1 VSATTIAE
9 LHELDYDPY
18 SLEQAQHPW
27 DLFRRLRDEAPLYYN
42 PEHDFYAL
50 SRRDDVEQALVN
62 RAVFI
67 SGRGSSFNV
76 LKADMEIP
84 PGTVIFEDPPTH
96 GIHRSLM
103 SRMFTPK
110 RVGALEPKVREL
122 VGGILD
128 EYAGATSFDFVD
140 DLGALVPTRVI
151 GMLMGIPEQDQLDV
165 RDHFDSQRTEGRQE
179 DMSTLSGAFFAD
191 YIDWR
196 EKNPSDDVVTHLL
209 HAEFED
215 ADGTTRKL
223 TREELLAY
231 VNIVTAAGNETT
243 GYLIGWT
250 GYLLGEHPDQRQILR
265 DDPSLVTNAVEEI
278 LRIEPPAL
286 QICRYTASD
295 IEYHGHTVPAGSI
308 MALLAGSA
316 NHDERHVDDP
326 ERFDVTR
333 APGQIFSLG
342 FGSHYCLGQALA
354 RLEGRVVL
362 DEVIK
367 RFPDWEVDHDKAVFR
382 HDDPDMRGWKH
393 LPVTFN

>member
-1 VSATTIAE
+1 VSATTTTAE
-9 LHELDYDPY
+9 LNYDPY

-42 PEHDFYAL
+42 AEHDFYAL

-62 RAVFI
+62 RSVFI

-103 SRMFTPK
+103 SRMFTPR

-122 VGGILD
+122 VAGIL
-128 EYAGATSFDFVD
+128 EQHEGAKTFDFVD
-140 DLGALVPTRVI
+140 DLGVIVPMRVI
-151 GMLMGIPEQDQLDV
+151 GMLMGIPEQDQAGV
-165 RDHFDSQRTEGRQE
+165 RDHFDSQRTDGRQH
-179 DMSTLSGAFFAD
+179 DLSTLSGDIFAD

-196 EKNPSDDVVTHLL
+196 EKHPSDDVVSHLL
-209 HAEFED
+209 NAEFVD
-215 ADGTTRKL
+215 ADGATRKL
-223 TREELLAY
+223 GREELLAY
-231 VNIVTAAGNETT
+231 VNIVAAAGNETT
-243 GYLIGWT
+243 GYLIGWI
-250 GYLLGEHPDQRQILR
+250 GSLLAEHPEQRQILR
-265 DDPSLVTNAVEEI
+265 DDPALVTNAVEEV

-286 QICRYTASD
+286 QIARYVASD
-295 IEYHGHTVPAGSI
+295 IELHGEIVPAGSI

-316 NHDERHVDDP
+316 NHDERHVEDP

-342 FGSHYCLGQALA
+342 FGAHYCLGQALA

-367 RFPDWEVDHDKAVFR
+367 RFPDWAVDHERAVFR

>member
-1 VSATTIAE
+1 VSATTTTAE
-9 LHELDYDPY
+9 LNYDPY
-18 SLEQAQHPW
+18 SVEQAHHPW

-50 SRRDDVEQALVN
+50 SRRDDVEAALVN

-103 SRMFTPK
+103 SRMFTP
-110 RVGALEPKVREL
+110 RSVSALEPKVREL
-122 VGGILD
+122 VAGIL
-128 EYAGATSFDFVD
+128 EKHEGAKTFDFVD
-140 DLGALVPTRVI
+140 DLGAIIPTRVI
-151 GMLMGIPEQDQLDV
+151 GMLMGIPETDQFDV
-165 RDHFDSQRTEGRQE
+165 RDHFESQRTEGRQ
-179 DMSTLSGAFFAD
+179 DDLTHLSGEFFAD

-196 EKNPSDDVVTHLL
+196 AKNPSDDVVTHLINV
-209 HAEFED
+209 EFED

-250 GYLLGEHPDQRQILR
+250 GYLLAEHPEQRQILR

-286 QICRYTASD
+286 QIARYVNSD
-295 IEYHGHTVPAGSI
+295 TELHGQTVPKGSI

-316 NHDERHVDDP
+316 NHDERHVEDP

-342 FGSHYCLGQALA
+342 FGAHFCIGQAVA

-362 DEVIK
+362 DEVVK
-367 RFPDWEVDHDKAVFR
+367 RFPDWEVDHDKAEFR
-382 HDDPDMRGWKH
+382 HDDPDMRGWRH

>member
-1 VSATTIAE
+1 M
-9 LHELDYDPY
+9 YDPY
-18 SLEQAQHPW
+18 SVEQAHHPW
-27 DLFRRLRDEAPLYYN
+27 ELFRRLRDEAPLYYN

-50 SRRDDVEQALVN
+50 SRRDDVEAALVN

-103 SRMFTPK
+103 SRMFTP
-110 RVGALEPKVREL
+110 RAVSALEPKVREL
-122 VGGILD
+122 VGGIL
-128 EYAGATSFDFVD
+128 ERYEGAKTFDFVD
-140 DLGALVPTRVI
+140 DLGAIIPTRVI
-151 GMLMGIPEQDQLDV
+151 GMLMGIPEQDQFDV
-165 RDHFDSQRTEGRQE
+165 RDHFESQRTEGRQE
-179 DMSTLSGAFFAD
+179 DLNHLSGAFFAD

-196 EKNPSDDVVTHLL
+196 EKNPSDDVVTHLIN
-209 HAEFED
+209 AEFED
-215 ADGTTRKL
+215 VDGTTRRL

-250 GYLLGEHPDQRQILR
+250 GHLLAEHPEQRQILR

-286 QICRYTASD
+286 QIARYVNSD
-295 IEYHGHTVPAGSI
+295 IELHGQTVPKGSI

-316 NHDERHVDDP
+316 NHDERHIEDP

-333 APGQIFSLG
+333 TPGQIFSLG
-342 FGSHYCLGQALA
+342 FGAHFCIGQAVA

-362 DEVIK
+362 DEVVK
-367 RFPDWEVDHDKAVFR
+367 RFPDWEVDHANAEFR
-382 HDDPDMRGWKH
+382 HDDPDMRGWRH